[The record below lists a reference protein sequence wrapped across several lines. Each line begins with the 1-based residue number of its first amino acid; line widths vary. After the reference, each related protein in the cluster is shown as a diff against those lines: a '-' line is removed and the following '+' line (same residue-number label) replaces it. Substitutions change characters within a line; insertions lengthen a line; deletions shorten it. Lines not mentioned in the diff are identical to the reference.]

1 MRRTPPRRPESV
13 SFSCC
18 FVGISLVALVLQL
31 PTSFGRRIVGE
42 GTCFTIPTYKTMQ
55 LRGNAKRSYN
65 TGERIY
71 FDCKPGYYYT
81 VLLPRNTFC
90 KADGTWYQIEEACQQ
105 GGCVALLIENGL
117 VTYPQGGTEFGKD
130 IHFYCDYGY
139 QLVGKQILNCKFNGT
154 KVFWD
159 GDAPKCE
166 KVFCKTPEKIKNGNY
181 TNGHKDTFVFNEEIT
196 YSCDSPNGT
205 EKYMLIGESTLTCMA
220 TGLWSSMPPQCK
232 EITCDIPVLKH
243 GRSVSERKEKY
254 FYQDVIEFECLEGF
268 LLNGSK
274 SISCGRNNTWEPKM
288 PTCIKDIRPTTHPT
302 MPPASKYPDPGVS
315 VLMLLTLF
323 IIILVACICL
333 CQFLRRRKKRL
344 EHPPSVPGLPDQPSF
359 SVGPSSGPPPTEP
372 TEPPPSLSSG
382 PPPEAPAGPPPTE
395 PAEPPPSLPS
405 GPPPE
410 APAGPPPGAPIK
422 PPPGAPIKPPPG
434 APIKPPPGAPIKP
447 PPGAPAK
454 PPSRVSK

>member
-1 MRRTPPRRPESV
+1 MSGKMTVSPKPRRAPSYHFESLFSSWRFAGIHLVTLELLLPSGSVVQCPYSVVKNGKTV
-13 SFSCC
+13 S
-18 FVGISLVALVLQL
+18 V
-31 PTSFGRRIVGE
+31 T
-42 GTCFTIPTYKTMQ
+42 GTKYSYKTRVTLEC
-55 LRGNAKRSYN
+55 LRGFLLEGSRTVVCGANSTWEPGLPKCTKGVKPTVPKTSPVSR
-65 TGERIY
+65 
-71 FDCKPGYYYT
+71 KPGVKPT
-81 VLLPRNTFC
+81 LPKRT
-90 KADGTWYQIEEACQQ
+90 KPEDR
-105 GGCVALLIENGL
+105 CVTLRIENGR

-130 IHFYCDYGY
+130 IHYYCDYGY
-139 QLVGKQILNCKFNGT
+139 HLVGKQILNCKFNGT

-166 KVFCKTPEKIKNGNY
+166 KIFCKTPEKIKNGKY
-181 TNGHKDTFVFNEEIT
+181 TNGHKDTFVFNEEII

-220 TGLWSSMPPQCK
+220 TGLWSSIPPQCK

-302 MPPASKYPDPGVS
+302 TPPASKYPDPGVS

-372 TEPPPSLSSG
+372 
-382 PPPEAPAGPPPTE
+382 
-395 PAEPPPSLPS
+395 AEPPPSLPS
-405 GPPPE
+405 
-410 APAGPPPGAPIK
+410 GPPPGAPIK

-434 APIKPPPGAPIKP
+434 APIKPPPGAP
-447 PPGAPAK
+447 A
-454 PPSRVSK
+454 